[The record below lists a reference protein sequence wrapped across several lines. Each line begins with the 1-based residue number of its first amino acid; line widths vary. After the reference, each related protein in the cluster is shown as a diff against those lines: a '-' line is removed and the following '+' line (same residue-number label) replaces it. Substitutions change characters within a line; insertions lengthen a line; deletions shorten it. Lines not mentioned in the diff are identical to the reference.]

1 MGTAFGALLGP
12 VAVPAA
18 ADEERG
24 AVTLDG
30 PQHTRFLAE
39 RHSAEEKWSGDQ
51 AFGFAVGIRRAA
63 LAGHGRVRV
72 RIDIGRL
79 AGVAAVG
86 HLSKACHREKTQVNC
101 LYEVGERG
109 SAGGAT
115 KSVTPFHLRAAKG
128 SESGDRGRVTIAAD
142 AGKSGPASGSTVA
155 RRTTDVV
162 VGVPRLT
169 VRKQDIR
176 QGAGEQRPK
185 PGGTMPFNL
194 AVRNDGNVRAEN
206 GFGISVESGEG
217 VKMSRTRTYRNC
229 GSYEDLYPSSVQCE
243 FGRELRPQETVSL
256 DHPLLFRIPKR
267 VLYSNFSYSAFAI
280 GGPDDPD
287 LNPGS
292 SQKKHWAHYEDWR
305 AGHDTDPAL
314 GVRET
319 GVTGRFQEH
328 PDDMVAV
335 DTHLDLAAVG
345 AAVHGAEGETVDVG
359 IGVRKRWPDGTKAD
373 VTNHVEYGLR
383 FTAPEGTTVVGV
395 PMDEGEALCS
405 TNGRQVSCPWG
416 VEDED
421 IRLRIDRKVPGAAG
435 RLEVIHGDA
444 YSAHDRVRAN
454 DSLAIPLR
462 VAGITP
468 ALRAQRLASA
478 AFPYAIPAAL
488 LLIVTV
494 AHHIIRRRK
503 RT

>member
-12 VAVPAA
+12 VAGPAA

-39 RHSAEEKWSGDQ
+39 RHSVEEKWTPDR
-51 AFGFAVGIRRAA
+51 AFGFTVGIRRAA
-63 LAGHGRVRV
+63 SAGHGRVRV

-79 AGVAAVG
+79 AGVAAVS
-86 HLSKACHREKTQVNC
+86 HLSKACHREKTRVDC
-101 LYEVGERG
+101 VYEVGEPG

-115 KSVTPFHLRAAKG
+115 KSVEPFDLRAAKG
-128 SESGDRGRVTIAAD
+128 SENGDRGRVTIVAD
-142 AGKSGPASGSTVA
+142 VGKSGPASGSTVA

-176 QGAGEQRPK
+176 QGDGEQRPK
-185 PGGTMPFNL
+185 PGGTMPFRL
-194 AVRNDGNVRAEN
+194 AVRNEGKVRAEN
-206 GFGISVESGEG
+206 GFGISVESGDG
-217 VKMSRTRTYRNC
+217 VRMSRTRTYRNC
-229 GSYEDLYPSSVQCE
+229 GYQDLYPSSVQCE
-243 FGRELRPQETVSL
+243 FERELRPQETVSL
-256 DHPLLFRIPKR
+256 DRPLLFRIPKR
-267 VLYSNFSYSAFAI
+267 VIYSNFSYSAFAI

-292 SQKKHWAHYEDWR
+292 SQKKHLERHGNWR

-319 GVTGRFQEH
+319 DVTGRFQEN

-345 AAVHGAEGETVDVG
+345 AAAVHGAEGETVDVG
-359 IGVRKRWPDGTKAD
+359 IGVRKRWPDGTEAD

-416 VEDED
+416 FEDED

-435 RLEVIHGDA
+435 RLEVVHGDA
-444 YSAHDRVRAN
+444 YSAHDRVREN

-462 VAGITP
+462 VAGITS

-478 AFPYAIPAAL
+478 AFPYAVPAAL
-488 LLIVTV
+488 LLMVTV

>member
-12 VAVPAA
+12 VARPAA
-18 ADEERG
+18 ADEGRG

-39 RHSAEEKWSGDQ
+39 RHSEEEKWSGDQ
-51 AFGFAVGIRRAA
+51 VFGFAVGIRRAA
-63 LAGHGRVRV
+63 SAGHGRVRV

-79 AGVAAVG
+79 AGVAAVS

-101 LYEVGERG
+101 VYEVGERE

-115 KSVTPFHLRAAKG
+115 KSVEPFHLRAAKG
-128 SESGDRGRVTIAAD
+128 SENGDRGRVTIVAD
-142 AGKSGPASGSTVA
+142 LPASGSTVA

-176 QGAGEQRPK
+176 QGDGEQRPK
-185 PGGTMPFNL
+185 PGGTMPFRL
-194 AVRNDGNVRAEN
+194 AVRNEGNVRAEN
-206 GFGISVESGEG
+206 GFGISIDSGDYA
-217 VKMSRTRTYRNC
+217 KMSRTRTYRNC
-229 GSYEDLYPSSVQCE
+229 GSYEDLPSSSVQCE
-243 FGRELRPQETVSL
+243 FERELRPRETVSL
-256 DHPLLFRIPKR
+256 DRPLLFRIPKR
-267 VLYSNFSYSAFAI
+267 VIYSYFSYSAFAI

-287 LNPGS
+287 LNPRT
-292 SQKKHWAHYEDWR
+292 SQKKRWARDEDWH

-319 GVTGRFQEH
+319 DVTGRFQKRPH
-328 PDDMVAV
+328 DIVAV
-335 DTHLDLAAVG
+335 DTHLDLEAVG
-345 AAVHGAEGETVDVG
+345 AAVHGAEGETVDVRIG
-359 IGVRKRWPDGTKAD
+359 IRKRWPDGTKAD
-373 VTNHVEYGLR
+373 YPNHVEYGLR

-395 PMDEGEALCS
+395 PTVEGEPLCS
-405 TNGRQVSCPWG
+405 THGRQVSCPWSFD
-416 VEDED
+416 EDED

-435 RLEVIHGDA
+435 RLEVVHGDTH
-444 YSAHDRVRAN
+444 SAHDRVRAN

-462 VAGITP
+462 VAGITT
-468 ALRAQRLASA
+468 ALRAQRLATA
-478 AFPYAIPAAL
+478 ALPYAIPAAL

-494 AHHIIRRRK
+494 AHYIIRRRK